1 MNTGQKPA
9 EQKQAITPTLLQ
21 QIEEL
26 ANSIHHG
33 SINLVIQDGLLIQI
47 EKNEKIRIPA
57 QSQNQ

>member
-9 EQKQAITPTLLQ
+9 EQKRAITPTLLQ